1 MATIT
6 FGNTGTRPY
15 GVLTVTETATSVAN
29 NTSTLSIK
37 LVLKRPYAVASSQNK
52 SATVTV
58 NGTSYTWSGSIN
70 GVGDL
75 VLINKTQ
82 TVTHNT
88 DGSKTISL
96 SASIKL
102 DITWSGVSI
111 GTISGSGTMAL
122 TNLQRY
128 ATVTQS
134 LSAKT
139 ETTATMKW
147 SSDLTIDYIWY
158 SINDGSSWKG
168 IDVADGK
175 SGTYDIT
182 GLSANT
188 TYQIKTRVR
197 NKTSQ
202 LTTDSSA
209 LEVTTYSYP
218 YANSMPN
225 FTIGERLTLGIFNP
239 LGRKVTI
246 NLLGADG
253 SVCGTDTIS
262 GTSISGYVNSTVQG
276 WLYASIPNSKSG
288 KYSVKVTYGDQENT
302 KTGGTYT
309 VNENDC
315 KPSISSVSYKDTK
328 SSIVAIT
335 GNNQDIVKGQSVVQ
349 YTATGLTAQ
358 KSASVKSCSVKVN
371 GNTYTLSVSGTSATG
386 GNASIDSG
394 ANVEAVVTVT
404 DSRGITASK
413 TMTVTMLDLVQPSAI
428 ISLAR
433 QHNYYNATDITV
445 DANYSSINGGNQIT
459 ITYTATSEN
468 GNTTLGTLA
477 DNVQSTI
484 TLDNEQSWTVVVTLT
499 DSFNQKTTYTMQ
511 VSRGMPIVFFDRLK
525 SSVGVNCFP
534 KGEKTLEVNGKNIEL
549 INSEEIA
556 TGTDF
561 DDLTT
566 TQHYYGNAT
575 GGQLVN
581 CPITSGT
588 FILEVVSAGNQ
599 GQLMQKVVA
608 CSKTN
613 PISFKRFYYQSAW
626 GDWISDNAY
635 CVGETLSISDLMT
648 SGVVTNAGKKL
659 NFSITLPKSVKNVT
673 VRCTTM
679 NLNVWHADGGY
690 TLTSSFVSGGYN
702 VLTDST
708 ITVTISKVLDNA
720 ITFSLDKSSAYNGT
734 NNTPQV
740 IDVEDMVL
748 EFS

>member
-58 NGTSYTWSGSIN
+58 NGTSYSWSGSIN

-75 VLINKTQ
+75 TLINKTQ

-262 GTSISGYVNSTVQG
+262 GTSISGYVNITVQG

-288 KYSVKVTYGDQENT
+288 KYSVKVTYGDQVNT

-386 GNASIDSG
+386 GNATIDSG

-404 DSRGITASK
+404 DSRGITSSK

-433 QHNYYNATDITV
+433 QHNYYSATDITV

-468 GNTTLGTLA
+468 GNTTSGTLA

-484 TLDNEQSWTVVVTLT
+484 TLDNEQSWTVVVALT

-525 SSVGVNCFP
+525 SSVGINCFP
-534 KGEKTLEVNGKNIEL
+534 KGEKTLEVNGVNMEKSVATMSLSTNKMNLATNTYTQLQLNLNTVAGGRLTVTDDGGIEIGEGVSKILVSGRLAIQPVDSSGNRHLRIVKNT
-549 INSEEIA
+549 NSNNNTLGWSYESMEA
-556 TGTDF
+556 TSYYSDLVITPTLCEVSEGDVIYLYYYTPSSTDVIGGNTYGSRTS
-561 DDLTT
+561 LT
-566 TQHYYGNAT
+566 
-575 GGQLVN
+575 V
-581 CPITSGT
+581 
-588 FILEVVSAGNQ
+588 EVV
-599 GQLMQKVVA
+599 
-608 CSKTN
+608 
-613 PISFKRFYYQSAW
+613 
-626 GDWISDNAY
+626 
-635 CVGETLSISDLMT
+635 E
-648 SGVVTNAGKKL
+648 
-659 NFSITLPKSVKNVT
+659 
-673 VRCTTM
+673 
-679 NLNVWHADGGY
+679 
-690 TLTSSFVSGGYN
+690 
-702 VLTDST
+702 
-708 ITVTISKVLDNA
+708 
-720 ITFSLDKSSAYNGT
+720 
-734 NNTPQV
+734 
-740 IDVEDMVL
+740 
-748 EFS
+748 